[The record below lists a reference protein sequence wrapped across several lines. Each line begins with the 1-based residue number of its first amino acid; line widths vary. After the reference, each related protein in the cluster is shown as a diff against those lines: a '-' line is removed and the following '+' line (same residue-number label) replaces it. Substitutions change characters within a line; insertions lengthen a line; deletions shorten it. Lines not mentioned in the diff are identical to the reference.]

1 MVRDGS
7 AVLWLAWLAEGLP
20 RALLLPLGGA
30 PQLRA
35 CLQEL
40 SHSTGVAGLH
50 LVPGSLLSGGAI
62 AYMDEVGNL
71 PVLSGRWRNPSPLE
85 HYLLEKIAFPLTTS
99 LSTIAE
105 DRLERLEEL

>member
-1 MVRDGS
+1 MVPRCCGWHGWRRASHGLCFFLWGGRRSCERVCRSCRTALVSRDCIWS
-7 AVLWLAWLAEGLP
+7 QAAYYL
-20 RALLLPLGGA
+20 
-30 PQLRA
+30 
-35 CLQEL
+35 
-40 SHSTGVAGLH
+40 
-50 LVPGSLLSGGAI
+50 GGAI